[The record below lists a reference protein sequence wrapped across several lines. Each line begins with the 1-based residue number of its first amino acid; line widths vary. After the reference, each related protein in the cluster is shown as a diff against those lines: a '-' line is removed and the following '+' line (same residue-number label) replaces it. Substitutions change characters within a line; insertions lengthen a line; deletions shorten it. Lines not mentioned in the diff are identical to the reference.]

1 MSLLDT
7 LKQSIGKLAQ
17 PKAKSVLGI
26 DISSST
32 IRLVQIG
39 RSKGRAILETYG
51 ELNLGPYAGIEG
63 ARSTSLSPDKL
74 SDALVDLMKEA
85 KTSTIECGVAI
96 PLSSSLIN
104 IVQMPDV
111 GESKLK
117 DMVPIEVRKYI
128 PVSIDEV
135 MVDWRIVPQ
144 VEMQTREDVERP
156 KEESKVKKVEV
167 LTVAI
172 HKETIDK
179 YTEVIKRAGLR
190 AGFFEVEVFST
201 IRVALEEEFA
211 PTMIVGLGAG
221 TTKIYIVDRKI
232 LRESHIISRG
242 SQEITVTLTKG
253 LGVTL
258 QQAEDMKKR
267 YGVIQQGVGSD
278 VGQISS
284 LVIDAI
290 FSEAQRIMFAYQRKY
305 SRNINCVVLT
315 GGGSIMPGLIDRVR
329 SILQTNVSLAESFN
343 KVETPA
349 FLNDVLKQI
358 GPRFDVAIGAA
369 LRRLEEL
376 G

>member
-305 SRNINCVVLT
+305 SRNIDRVVLT

>member
-1 MSLLDT
+1 
-7 LKQSIGKLAQ
+7 
-17 PKAKSVLGI
+17 
-26 DISSST
+26 
-32 IRLVQIG
+32 
-39 RSKGRAILETYG
+39 
-51 ELNLGPYAGIEG
+51 
-63 ARSTSLSPDKL
+63 
-74 SDALVDLMKEA
+74 
-85 KTSTIECGVAI
+85 
-96 PLSSSLIN
+96 
-104 IVQMPDV
+104 
-111 GESKLK
+111 
-117 DMVPIEVRKYI
+117 
-128 PVSIDEV
+128 
-135 MVDWRIVPQ
+135 
-144 VEMQTREDVERP
+144 
-156 KEESKVKKVEV
+156 
-167 LTVAI
+167 
-172 HKETIDK
+172 
-179 YTEVIKRAGLR
+179 
-190 AGFFEVEVFST
+190 
-201 IRVALEEEFA
+201 
-211 PTMIVGLGAG
+211 MIVGLGAG

-305 SRNINCVVLT
+305 SRNINRVVLT

>member
-305 SRNINCVVLT
+305 SRNINRVVLT